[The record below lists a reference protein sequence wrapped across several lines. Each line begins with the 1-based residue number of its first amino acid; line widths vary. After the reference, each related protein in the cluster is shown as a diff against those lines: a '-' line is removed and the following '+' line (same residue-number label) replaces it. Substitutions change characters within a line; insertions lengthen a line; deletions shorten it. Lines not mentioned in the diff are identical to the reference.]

1 VYLALLKIFFLCRQA
16 VDWVRLHALRYFGHP
31 IVQNGY
37 GNKGERAGKLPL
49 KDWRYGVSIVLALG
63 ESVVRSVWQV
73 FRWMFFLNTRSVFEF
88 LLSGVKLVLVLAV
101 CSIASLYGYLSGEP
115 DEKLLAHYQSLHQT
129 HTATALLGQRGS
141 LIGAMTHPKVSEN
154 GESGLYTEMV
164 PPVYWD
170 ILDYKTGRQVDF
182 DYQETSLSDLLF
194 LRTQHYKGIAATD
207 IISAFNPFGEAAE
220 QNLLGQLTQSLNDNK
235 GGSGCFS
242 PFQRLCNT
250 LSSIRLARHAFPYL
264 AQNRGAEFKRWVAIH
279 GPLRGQSDDLK
290 GVRTVADV
298 VFNKLP
304 EQLSNA
310 EQAIM
315 AIAQL
320 QAQPLLALEN
330 WDDLSAQAAAVSDEL
345 YTREQPRLVD
355 NIKQGLETLKVP
367 KPVVLADL
375 KTPQQRLTFPHLMR
389 RGELTLGNF
398 AGLVTERLDAE
409 YKQTTESQL
418 ISDLQISLPVT
429 DNAIFQGKLEKRL
442 ASFERRCK
450 DCGLRRI
457 LGEEPEQGG
466 AQIQVI
472 VADQTGQI
480 VRYFTRGDVQPRAV
494 GGLSVIPASVL
505 LVSENNKPSDLFC
518 NQTYRNLPSS
528 VEGFNRGIVN
538 CDTLEKK
545 GHALSFQQ
553 AVQARASL
561 PLFYALREKVSSDKV
576 QALYRNF
583 GLTDL
588 RSREGNPSH
597 AEQLAYEMSYGVVQS
612 TPLRQLEVIHQLG
625 EILYG
630 NGNPRSVLSISQ
642 FLVTD
647 LQERK
652 RYLEFSKIPSPIAIN
667 GNYLR
672 TTESKT
678 FLKQLLNYDVNPRTG
693 PLKSLRRLNN
703 VRFLLTKSGQSYT
716 KEQALRDQW
725 LVASV
730 LIRGKRY
737 SISAFVGSPVSDRN
751 GLAGKM
757 TAADIFNPIVS
768 EIVADLD

>member
-1 VYLALLKIFFLCRQA
+1 MYLALLKLLFLCAQA
-16 VDWVRLHALRYFGHP
+16 IDWIRLHALRYFGHP
-31 IVQNGY
+31 IVQSGS

-49 KDWRYGVSIVLALG
+49 KDWRYGVSLFLAVI
-63 ESVVRSVWQV
+63 ESVVRCVWQV
-73 FRWMFFLNTRSVFEF
+73 FRWLFFFNTRSILEF
-88 LLSGVKLVLVLAV
+88 LLSGVKLVVVLAV
-101 CSIASLYGYLSGEP
+101 LSVASLYGYLSGKP
-115 DEKLLAHYQSLHQT
+115 DAELLAHYQSLHQI

-141 LIGAMTHPKVSEN
+141 LIGAMSHPKASAN
-154 GESGLYTEMV
+154 SESGLYTEMV

-170 ILDYKTGRQVDF
+170 ILDYKTGRQLDF
-182 DYQETSLSDLLF
+182 NYQETSLTDLLF
-194 LRTQHYKGIAATD
+194 LRKTHYKGIAATD
-207 IISAFNPFGEAAE
+207 IIAAFNPFDTSDK
-220 QNLLGQLTQSLNDNK
+220 QSLIGQLSVALNNQKNDDCL
-235 GGSGCFS
+235 G
-242 PFQRLCNT
+242 PFNRLCNT
-250 LSSIRLARHAFPYL
+250 FSSIRLARHAFPYL
-264 AQNRGAEFKRWVAIH
+264 AQNKGAEFKRWIAIH
-279 GPLRGQSDDLK
+279 GALRGHDDDVK

-304 EQLSNA
+304 EQLNNA
-310 EQAIM
+310 EQAVM
-315 AIAQL
+315 AMAQL
-320 QAQPLLALEN
+320 QAQPLLALDN
-330 WDDLSAQAAAVSDEL
+330 WDDLTQQASQVSDEL
-345 YTREQPRLVD
+345 YTREQPRLVN
-355 NIKQGLETLKVP
+355 NIKQGLKALKIP
-367 KPVVLADL
+367 KPLLVTTTQ
-375 KTPQQRLTFPHLMR
+375 TPQQMLKHPHLMR
-389 RGELTLGNF
+389 RGELVLGSF
-398 AGLVTERLDAE
+398 SDLVSGRLDAE
-409 YKQTTESQL
+409 YSQTTDSQL

-429 DNAIFQGKLEKRL
+429 ENAVFQEKLQRRL

-457 LGEEPEQGG
+457 LGEAPENGG
-466 AQIQVI
+466 AQIQVM

-480 VRYFTRGDVQPRAV
+480 VRYFTRGEVAPRAI

-528 VEGFNRGIVN
+528 VEGFPQGIVN
-538 CDTLEKK
+538 CDTLQKK

-553 AVQARASL
+553 AVQSRASL
-561 PLFYALREKVSSDKV
+561 PLFYALRKNVSADKV
-576 QALYRNF
+576 QSLYRNF

-597 AEQLAYEMSYGVVQS
+597 SEQLAYEMSYGVVQS

-625 EILYG
+625 EVLYG
-630 NGNPRSVLSISQ
+630 NGNPRAVRSISQ

-667 GNYLR
+667 GQYLR

-693 PLKSLRRLNN
+693 PLKSLRKLNN

-737 SISAFVGSPVSDRN
+737 SMSAFVGSPVNDSN
-751 GLAGKM
+751 GLANKM